1 MRIALF
7 LLSLNVSMALVS
19 DVLMRFS
26 TERVALSSAKKVSRR
41 VIKPVGLSVFTE
53 EHIFIPMRD
62 FDTQV
67 RSVESQYS
75 VGIKIF

>member
-7 LLSLNVSMALVS
+7 LLSLNVSMVLVS

-53 EHIFIPMRD
+53 EHIFFPMRD
-62 FDTQV
+62 FDTLV

>member
-7 LLSLNVSMALVS
+7 LLSLNVSMVLVS

-26 TERVALSSAKKVSRR
+26 TERVALSSAKKKVSRR

-62 FDTQV
+62 FDTLGPVDIWV
-67 RSVESQYS
+67 RQAN
-75 VGIKIF
+75 